1 MQKIAKMT
9 VAVAS
14 SLSIAAAGLAGVAGA
29 SSIDTTGPNS
39 WNKVKNESS
48 LNSDVRNDNHAT
60 VTNSNGQRADS
71 GDANVSG
78 NTTGGGATSGDA
90 SNSNEFS
97 ADLSV
102 DNSSCDCA
110 LDGVMGGGAWGG
122 DIKNT
127 GPKSDNVIENKQSVR
142 VNVNNYNSLVV
153 TNTNDQTASTGDAS
167 VDCNTTGGD
176 ATSGNASNTNS
187 SSVTLSINN

>member
-29 SSIDTTGPNS
+29 SSIDTTGPHS
-39 WNKVKNESS
+39 WNNVKNSS
-48 LNSDVRNDNHAT
+48 SYDSDVKNNNTAT
-60 VTNSNGQRADS
+60 VANTNDQDARTGRA
-71 GDANVSG
+71 GVSG
-78 NTTGGGATSGDA
+78 NTTGGDATSGNA
-90 SNSNEFS
+90 SNSNDFS

-110 LDGVMGGGAWGG
+110 APVSGSGGEWGG
-122 DIKNT
+122 EISNT
-127 GPKSDNVIENKQSVR
+127 GPKSDNVIENKQDVKVR
-142 VNVNNYNSLVV
+142 VTNNNNVVV
-153 TNTNDQTASTGDAS
+153 SNTNDQSASSGDAS
-167 VDCNTTGGD
+167 VDCNTTGGN
-176 ATSGNASNTNS
+176 ATSGDASNTNS